1 MISDERGEYKYYM
14 QKSNTNITF
23 KFINKKQEN
32 EIEEIQKN
40 WNGVGPAPIMTKR
53 LEFMIKSVNDN
64 RDPMF
69 IKNFIEKLPI
79 KDSQDFRKFVREN
92 KPSLDLKKTV
102 NTPSGDTIQVEIG
115 FGVEFFRPF
124 YGL

>member
-69 IKNFIEKLPI
+69 IKNFIEKLP
-79 KDSQDFRKFVREN
+79 K
-92 KPSLDLKKTV
+92 
-102 NTPSGDTIQVEIG
+102 IG
-115 FGVEFFRPF
+115 RAHV
-124 YGL
+124 

>member
-1 MISDERGEYKYYM
+1 M

-40 WNGVGPAPIMTKR
+40 WNGVGPPPIMTKR

-79 KDSQDFRKFVREN
+79 KDSQDFRKFVNEN
-92 KPSLDLKKTV
+92 KPSLTLLQKAK
-102 NTPSGDTIQVEIG
+102 TPSGEEIQYNIG
-115 FGVEFFRPF
+115 FGVEFFRAF